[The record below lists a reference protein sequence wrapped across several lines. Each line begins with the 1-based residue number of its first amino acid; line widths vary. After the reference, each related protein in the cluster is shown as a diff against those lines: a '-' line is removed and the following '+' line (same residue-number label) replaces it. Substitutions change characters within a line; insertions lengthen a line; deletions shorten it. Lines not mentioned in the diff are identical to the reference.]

1 MDPYGDCGIRVL
13 MGSVRDC
20 GTPVGQGRLRS
31 SSGAGGS
38 HGSGNGSPR
47 LVLVAPRR
55 AALGTP
61 LGLLVAAVGPVTG
74 TVTAWPEGS
83 RGAGPC
89 APPTAFSLTSHN
101 DFNQLLHIEVQRH
114 GGTGGH
120 PCGVQGLW
128 HILYFPLCPHVPPM
142 LPYVS
147 CVPSVPHGP
156 PYLSCPPIS
165 LHIRPCHFPI
175 PLPVP
180 MFPASLHVSPVSPCP
195 LQVTPAQAERCGVLR
210 AARGRVLLLE
220 ARSTQLPP
228 PGTRLVRVAL
238 GGSRG
243 HLIIQTDK
251 PLYAPR
257 QTGEPLH
264 SRSIPDLP
272 PPPPIHPN
280 VPHATKAKKNPP
292 NPFQKP

>member
-1 MDPYGDCGIRVL
+1 

-31 SSGAGGS
+31 SSRAGGS

-101 DFNQLLHIEVQRH
+101 DFNQLLHIEVQGH
-114 GGTGGH
+114 GGTGGMGALGDILVEH
-120 PCGVQGLW
+120 KGSGTFSICLYVPMSPPCSPMSPASPMSPTVLP
-128 HILYFPLCPHVPPM
+128 IFHVPPYPSISP
-142 LPYVS
+142 LP
-147 CVPSVPHGP
+147 CPH
-156 PYLSCPPIS
+156 S
-165 LHIRPCHFPI
+165 
-175 PLPVP
+175 LPVP
-180 MFPASLHVSPVSPCP
+180 MFPASLHVSPMSPCP

-220 ARSTQLPP
+220 ARSAQLPP

-272 PPPPIHPN
+272 THPPIHPN
-280 VPHATKAKKNPP
+280 VPHAAKAKKNPP
-292 NPFQKP
+292 NPFQIP